1 MGGVCAKNDAGRV
14 ATDAPQR
21 GIISKDKQLL
31 GSQKPETSTQET
43 KFVEATI
50 NFNLDKGVEKKADE
64 VAADTAKAWLVDN
77 RDWEYTGIWKNE
89 RSRVTETVEVSHFQV
104 RKKASATAD
113 STPTDNKDVAAVVVE
128 VDDKILEKKPAVE
141 DKKQSFVDQV
151 AEGLAAK
158 IPADRF
164 TNDEEANGLPVVE
177 EEGKD
182 KPAEVPTEDE
192 DTKVD
197 AKEDA
202 KEESEDAE
210 NAACEYIKGDDEAPR
225 VTIPEEVKAVTE
237 QEAELIEAADVAAGS
252 PSKLGAMA
260 AAVGAKLVKEIEAE
274 AEAENEVEAE
284 EEKKESSPEKPVEA
298 DEPETAAAEEEDPKL
313 GAMAAAVGAKLAEKV
328 EAEAETDPEVVIP
341 DAEKK

>member
-1 MGGVCAKNDAGRV
+1 M
-14 ATDAPQR
+14 
-21 GIISKDKQLL
+21 
-31 GSQKPETSTQET
+31 
-43 KFVEATI
+43 
-50 NFNLDKGVEKKADE
+50 
-64 VAADTAKAWLVDN
+64 
-77 RDWEYTGIWKNE
+77 
-89 RSRVTETVEVSHFQV
+89 

-182 KPAEVPTEDE
+182 KPAEVPTEDK
-192 DTKVD
+192 DTKV
-197 AKEDA
+197 DA

-274 AEAENEVEAE
+274 AEAENEAE

-298 DEPETAAAEEEDPKL
+298 DEPETAAAEEEAPKL

-328 EAEAETDPEVVIP
+328 EAEAEADPEVVIP
-341 DAEKK
+341 DAAATDEPVADGEDK